1 MPVNLPE
8 GLPAVKTL
16 MQENIFVM
24 TAERAKHQDIRPLEI
39 AIVNLM
45 PTKIST
51 ETQLLRLLSNSPLQV
66 IVTLVQMDNHVSQNT
81 PTEHLS
87 MFYRSFDQIKNHHFD
102 GLIITG
108 APVEHIS
115 FEEVDYW
122 DEICQIMDWS
132 KKHVYTTLHICWGAQ
147 AGLYHHY
154 GIQKH
159 MLPQKLSGIFKHR
172 ALIPESRLL
181 RGFDTEFEAPHS
193 RYTTVYEQDIRAA
206 GLDLMAVLDIA
217 GVYLAA
223 SKDRKQVFVTGHSE
237 YDRYTLDDEY
247 RRDLA
252 KGINPSIP
260 YNYYPDDDPSR
271 PPKMAWRAHA
281 HLFFANWLNYY
292 VYQETPYDIQS
303 I

>member
-1 MPVNLPE
+1 
-8 GLPAVKTL
+8 
-16 MQENIFVM
+16 
-24 TAERAKHQDIRPLEI
+24 
-39 AIVNLM
+39 
-45 PTKIST
+45 
-51 ETQLLRLLSNSPLQV
+51 
-66 IVTLVQMDNHVSQNT
+66 
-81 PTEHLS
+81 

-206 GLDLMAVLDIA
+206 GLDLMAVSDIA